1 MRTPRARLRRWRYS
15 RKMERAFWR
24 AASVATAKWRAGED
38 FSPWVRLVEE
48 LEHLPDEDLAAL

>member
-1 MRTPRARLRRWRYS
+1 
-15 RKMERAFWR
+15 MERAFWR
-24 AASVATAKWRAGED
+24 ASSVATAKWRAGED